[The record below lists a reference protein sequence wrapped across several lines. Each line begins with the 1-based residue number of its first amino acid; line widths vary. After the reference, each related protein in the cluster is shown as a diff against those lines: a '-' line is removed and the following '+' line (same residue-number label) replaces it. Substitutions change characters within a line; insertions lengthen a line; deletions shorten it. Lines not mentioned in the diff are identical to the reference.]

1 MVCGIF
7 SVTYTNERKSMNQ
20 TEWRNWLDG
29 LRRMVTKTRS
39 RIGSEEAL
47 LDAYLYVA
55 RVRCGKAACRCM
67 RTDYRHEKWCI
78 SFMENGRSRTLTVPQ
93 DWLPQ
98 ITRATNAYREARTLG
113 RDFRSAAQAAADAVN
128 ERLSVRIGAGRQLL
142 AELVAA
148 KAGRTSKGGS
158 R

>member
-1 MVCGIF
+1 MDQ
-7 SVTYTNERKSMNQ
+7 SAWSDQ
-20 TEWRNWLDG
+20 LDE
-29 LRRMVTKTRS
+29 LRRMATKAKS

-47 LDAYLYVA
+47 LDAYLYVSH
-55 RVRCGKAACRCM
+55 VRCGRAACKCM

-78 SFMENGRSRTLTVPQ
+78 SFMDNGRSRTLTVPQ

-98 ITRATNAYREARTLG
+98 ITRATNAYREARTLTREFG
-113 RDFRSAAQAAADAVN
+113 AGMQAATDAVN
-128 ERLSVRIGAGRQLL
+128 DRMAVRIGTGRQLL

-148 KAGRTSKGGS
+148 KAVRTGKGGG